1 MDAFLGTLRDHDASS
16 VLISCEPELQELMRQ
31 IDIMVNHK
39 RSEWEA
45 ELRALELRLHDGQEE
60 LQSAKDL
67 LEKRNLEMRS
77 MREAVG
83 SLLQLQDSGF
93 QQLSLVVEKGLMQ
106 VRVLGTQLEEM
117 QAGKQELVVKY
128 EGQLQHLKEELSK
141 LKRSYEK
148 LQRKQLK
155 EARGG
160 TRSQEEDKS
169 EVFHLNNKLEEF
181 RQRSAEW
188 EQQRLQYQRQVAS
201 LEAQRKT
208 LAEQFTQMQSH
219 SQGMVRLQG
228 QGEIRR
234 LRAQLQRAQDSLH
247 AQELE
252 LERLRLLQDELG
264 DSCRQQQ
271 VSCSAAAHASCQ
283 VLSEEREELRATLN
297 AQDQFV
303 KNSDLQQQQLRN
315 EVARLNQALKAK
327 EHVIRS
333 LEECLA
339 SRNSPGLASI
349 RQELEKVINKLHG
362 SQTCEAHLKVEVT
375 RLKEKQVVPKAL
387 FVHVVKGFRIESI
400 GRQKA
405 ESSKREQECR
415 KLDEDHA
422 HTVSEVKRLRE
433 ELQQAEQTRCA
444 EVEAMRKEVS
454 RLTSELHQRDI
465 SIATLTG
472 SSSSVERQLRAEV
485 ERAERRAAELK
496 MTQVQLETLKLENQ
510 HLNDLLNRL
519 ESRSP
524 KRTDGE
530 LASLRESYVSS
541 LNSLEQENQQ
551 LMQDL
556 AEVRARMEAS
566 NQTWQDKYE
575 RALLQ
580 SHNKNIHIHERC
592 EEDLKTMEKRL
603 QESSSHYELQ
613 IQTLL
618 KRLDELSSS
627 SSPHRPDGQS
637 QESRPTVSPT
647 PSASSSRSSSSSASK
662 TRKIKA
668 LLSAVAEEERAQGSG
683 SAGDPVPLEC
693 YAGSPAGSV
702 TSHFVEEETQRS
714 QELLQR
720 LDFHINSM
728 KQENAKT
735 VRKYLA
741 KDHSPHGPR

>member
-67 LEKRNLEMRS
+67 LEKRNLE
-77 MREAVG
+77 
-83 SLLQLQDSGF
+83 
-93 QQLSLVVEKGLMQ
+93 

-169 EVFHLNNKLEEF
+169 EVLHLNNKLEEF

-234 LRAQLQRAQDSLH
+234 LQAQLQRAQDSLH

-264 DSCRQQQ
+264 DSCRQQ
-271 VSCSAAAHASCQ
+271 Q

-375 RLKEKQVVPKAL
+375 RLKEK
-387 FVHVVKGFRIESI
+387 IESI

>member
-1 MDAFLGTLRDHDASS
+1 MDAFLGTLRDHDVRYLTDTS
-16 VLISCEPELQELMRQ
+16 VLTSCEPELQELMRQ

-45 ELRALELRLHDGQEE
+45 EVRALELRLNNGQEE

-67 LEKRNLEMRS
+67 LDKRNLE
-77 MREAVG
+77 
-83 SLLQLQDSGF
+83 
-93 QQLSLVVEKGLMQ
+93 
-106 VRVLGTQLEEM
+106 VRVLGKQLDEM
-117 QAGKQELVVKY
+117 QAGKQELVTKY
-128 EGQLQHLKEELSK
+128 EGQLQHVKEELSK

-155 EARGG
+155 EAREGA
-160 TRSQEEDKS
+160 RSREEDKS
-169 EVFHLNNKLEEF
+169 EVLHLNSKLEEF
-181 RQRSAEW
+181 RQRSVEW
-188 EQQRLQYQRQVAS
+188 EQQRLQYQRQIAS

-208 LAEQFTQMQSH
+208 LAEQFTQMQC
-219 SQGMVRLQG
+219 QGTARLQE
-228 QGEIRR
+228 QGEMQR

-264 DSCRQQQ
+264 DSRREQQ
-271 VSCSAAAHASCQ
+271 VSCGAAAHASCQ
-283 VLSEEREELRATLN
+283 VLNEEREELRATLD

-303 KNSDLQQQQLRN
+303 RSSELQQQQLRN
-315 EVARLNQALKAK
+315 EVARLNQSLQAK

-339 SRNSPGLASI
+339 SRSSPGLASI
-349 RQELEKVINKLHG
+349 RQELEKVITKLHC
-362 SQTCEAHLKVEVT
+362 SQTCEAHLKAEFVLFD
-375 RLKEKQVVPKAL
+375 RL
-387 FVHVVKGFRIESI
+387 ESMR
-400 GRQKA
+400 RQRA
-405 ESSKREQECR
+405 EASKREQEWR
-415 KLDEDHA
+415 KLEEEHA
-422 HTVSEVKRLRE
+422 HSVTEVKRLRE

-454 RLTSELHQRDI
+454 QLTSELHQRDI
-465 SIATLTG
+465 TIATLTG
-472 SSSSVERQLRAEV
+472 SASSVERQLRAEV

-510 HLNDLLNRL
+510 HLNDLLERV

-530 LASLRESYVSS
+530 LASLRDSYVSS

-551 LMQDL
+551 LRQDL

-580 SHNKNIHIHERC
+580 GHSKNANTHDRC
-592 EEDLKTMEKRL
+592 EEELKAMKSRL
-603 QESSSHYELQ
+603 QENSSHYELQ

-618 KRLDELSSS
+618 KQLEDLSSS

-637 QESRPTVSPT
+637 QESRPAVSPT

-662 TRKIKA
+662 TRKIVA
-668 LLSAVAEEERAQGSG
+668 LLSAATEEERTQGSG
-683 SAGDPVPLEC
+683 SAGVPLPLEHC
-693 YAGSPAGSV
+693 AGSPVGSV
-702 TSHFVEEETQRS
+702 TSRFVEEETQRS

-720 LDFHINSM
+720 LDFHIHSM
-728 KQENAKT
+728 RQENAKT

-741 KDHSPHGPR
+741 KDSSPRNPH

>member
-1 MDAFLGTLRDHDASS
+1 MDAFLGTLRDHDVSS
-16 VLISCEPELQELMRQ
+16 VLTSCEPELQELMRQ

-45 ELRALELRLHDGQEE
+45 EIRALELRLNNGQEE

-67 LEKRNLEMRS
+67 LDKRNLEMLRV
-77 MREAVG
+77 REAVV

-106 VRVLGTQLEEM
+106 VRVLGKQLDEM
-117 QAGKQELVVKY
+117 QAGKQELVTKY
-128 EGQLQHLKEELSK
+128 EGQLQHVKEELSK

-155 EARGG
+155 EAREGA
-160 TRSQEEDKS
+160 RSREEDKS
-169 EVFHLNNKLEEF
+169 EVLHLNSKLEEF
-181 RQRSAEW
+181 RQRSVEW
-188 EQQRLQYQRQVAS
+188 EQQRLQYQRQIAS

-208 LAEQFTQMQSH
+208 LAEQFTQMQC
-219 SQGMVRLQG
+219 QGTARLQE
-228 QGEIRR
+228 QGEMQR

-264 DSCRQQQ
+264 DSRREQQ
-271 VSCSAAAHASCQ
+271 VSCGAAAHASCQ
-283 VLSEEREELRATLN
+283 VLNEEREELRATLD

-303 KNSDLQQQQLRN
+303 RSSELQQQQLRN
-315 EVARLNQALKAK
+315 EVAHLNQTLQAK

-339 SRNSPGLASI
+339 CRGSPGLASI
-349 RQELEKVINKLHG
+349 RQELEKVITKLHC
-362 SQTCEAHLKVEVT
+362 SQTCEAHLKAEVT
-375 RLKEKQVVPKAL
+375 QLREKL
-387 FVHVVKGFRIESI
+387 ESMR
-400 GRQKA
+400 RQRA
-405 ESSKREQECR
+405 EASKREQEWR
-415 KLDEDHA
+415 KLEEEHA
-422 HTVSEVKRLRE
+422 HSVTEVKRLRE

-454 RLTSELHQRDI
+454 QLTSELHQRDI
-465 SIATLTG
+465 TIATLTG
-472 SSSSVERQLRAEV
+472 SASSVERQLRAEV

-510 HLNDLLNRL
+510 HLNDLLERV

-530 LASLRESYVSS
+530 LASLRDSYVSS

-551 LMQDL
+551 LRQDL
-556 AEVRARMEAS
+556 AEVRARMDAS

-580 SHNKNIHIHERC
+580 GHSKNANTHDRC
-592 EEDLKTMEKRL
+592 EEELKAMKSRL
-603 QESSSHYELQ
+603 QENSSHYELQ

-618 KRLDELSSS
+618 KQLEDLSFS

-637 QESRPTVSPT
+637 QESRPAVSPT

-662 TRKIKA
+662 TRKIVA
-668 LLSAVAEEERAQGSG
+668 LLSAATEEERTQGSG
-683 SAGDPVPLEC
+683 SAGVPLPLEHC
-693 YAGSPAGSV
+693 AGSPVGSV
-702 TSHFVEEETQRS
+702 TSRFVEEETQRS

-720 LDFHINSM
+720 LDFHIHSM
-728 KQENAKT
+728 RQENAKT

-741 KDHSPHGPR
+741 KDGSPRNPH

>member
-160 TRSQEEDKS
+160 ARSQEEDKS
-169 EVFHLNNKLEEF
+169 EVLHLNNKLEEF

-208 LAEQFTQMQSH
+208 LAEQFTQMQTH
-219 SQGMVRLQG
+219 SQGMGRLQG

-234 LRAQLQRAQDSLH
+234 LQAQLQRAQDSLH

-264 DSCRQQQ
+264 DSCRQQ
-271 VSCSAAAHASCQ
+271 Q

-315 EVARLNQALKAK
+315 EVARLNQALQAK

-375 RLKEKQVVPKAL
+375 RLKEKQVLPKAL
-387 FVHVVKGFRIESI
+387 FVHAVKGFRIESM

-415 KLDEDHA
+415 KLGEDHA

-472 SSSSVERQLRAEV
+472 STSSVERQLRVEV

-530 LASLRESYVSS
+530 LASLRESYVTS

-580 SHNKNIHIHERC
+580 SHNKNMHIHERC
-592 EEDLKTMEKRL
+592 EEDLKTMETRL
-603 QESSSHYELQ
+603 QESSSQYELQ

-741 KDHSPHGPR
+741 KDRSPHSPR

>member
-67 LEKRNLEMRS
+67 LEKRNLE
-77 MREAVG
+77 
-83 SLLQLQDSGF
+83 
-93 QQLSLVVEKGLMQ
+93 

-169 EVFHLNNKLEEF
+169 EVLHLNNKLEEF

-234 LRAQLQRAQDSLH
+234 LQAQLQRAQDSLH

-375 RLKEKQVVPKAL
+375 RLKEK
-387 FVHVVKGFRIESI
+387 IESI

-422 HTVSEVKRLRE
+422 HTLRE